1 MNFSAL
7 TLHNLS
13 FLNRSIKVI
22 FYILY
27 PTTVLSELEI
37 NLRKIK
43 SDSKMSDSQ
52 KIKIFYDLMGIQNI
66 EPIVLRLSGYIK
78 SKPMKID
85 YLLTFTPT
93 RIIMV
98 KKNKLRKLTD
108 PGFVAGIGPY
118 LYYILS
124 EKIKYSDIK
133 IKDSFISKEQDSAA
147 SASTSIS
154 TADMSDEVSIKYQD
168 IKKIVFYSDT
178 KTLVSNMLGTAVKE
192 NVLIIHTVKEKYE
205 FILPT
210 GKNGPY
216 NKTFYWLKTCLPVKI
231 SDK

>member
-1 MNFSAL
+1 
-7 TLHNLS
+7 
-13 FLNRSIKVI
+13 
-22 FYILY
+22 LY

-37 NLRKIK
+37 NLKKIK
-43 SDSKMSDSQ
+43 SDSRMSDSQ
-52 KIKIFYDLMGIQNI
+52 KIKMFYDLMDVQNI

-124 EKIKYSDIK
+124 EKIEYSDIK
-133 IKDSFISKEQDSAA
+133 IKDSFISKEQDSAEAATAA
-147 SASTSIS
+147 SG
-154 TADMSDEVSIKYQD
+154 DMPQEVCIKYQD
-168 IKKIVFYSDT
+168 IKKMVFYSDT

-205 FILPT
+205 FKLPT

-216 NKTFYWLKTCLPVKI
+216 NKTLYWLKTCLPVKI

>member
-1 MNFSAL
+1 
-7 TLHNLS
+7 
-13 FLNRSIKVI
+13 
-22 FYILY
+22 LY

-52 KIKIFYDLMGIQNI
+52 KIKMFYDLMGVQNI

-124 EKIKYSDIK
+124 EKIEYTDIK
-133 IKDSFISKEQDSAA
+133 IKDSFISKEQDSAEAATAA
-147 SASTSIS
+147 SG
-154 TADMSDEVSIKYQD
+154 DMPQVVSIKYQD
-168 IKKIVFYSDT
+168 IKKMVFYSDT

-192 NVLIIHTVKEKYE
+192 NVLIIHTLKEKYE
-205 FILPT
+205 FKLPT

-216 NKTFYWLKTCLPVKI
+216 NKTLYWLKTCLPVKI

>member
-1 MNFSAL
+1 
-7 TLHNLS
+7 
-13 FLNRSIKVI
+13 
-22 FYILY
+22 LY

-43 SDSKMSDSQ
+43 SDSRMSDSQ
-52 KIKIFYDLMGIQNI
+52 KIKMFYDLMGVQNI

-124 EKIKYSDIK
+124 EKIEYADIK
-133 IKDSFISKEQDSAA
+133 IKDSFISKEQDSAEAATAA
-147 SASTSIS
+147 SG
-154 TADMSDEVSIKYQD
+154 DMPQVVSIKYQD
-168 IKKIVFYSDT
+168 IKKMVFYSDT

-205 FILPT
+205 FKLPT

-216 NKTFYWLKTCLPVKI
+216 NKTLYWLKTCLPVKI

>member
-1 MNFSAL
+1 
-7 TLHNLS
+7 
-13 FLNRSIKVI
+13 V
-22 FYILY
+22 
-27 PTTVLSELEI
+27 PELEI

-43 SDSKMSDSQ
+43 SDSRMSDSQ
-52 KIKIFYDLMGIQNI
+52 KIKKFYDLMLAQNI
-66 EPIVLRLSGYIK
+66 EPVVLRLSGYIK
-78 SKPMKID
+78 TKPMKID

-124 EKIKYSDIK
+124 EKLEYSDIK
-133 IKDSFISKEQDSAA
+133 IKDSFISREQNSAA
-147 SASTSIS
+147 AAAEAEATS
-154 TADMSDEVSIKYQD
+154 MSNEVSIKYQD
-168 IKKIVFYSDT
+168 IKKMVFYSDT
-178 KTLVSNMLGTAVKE
+178 KTLVANMLGSAINE
-192 NVLIIHTVKEKYE
+192 NVLVIYTIKEKYE

-210 GKNGPY
+210 RKNGPY
-216 NKTFYWLKTCLPVKI
+216 DKTFYWLKTCLPVKI

>member
-1 MNFSAL
+1 M
-7 TLHNLS
+7 
-13 FLNRSIKVI
+13 
-22 FYILY
+22 Y

-52 KIKIFYDLMGIQNI
+52 KIKIFYDLMGVQNI

-78 SKPMKID
+78 SKLMKID
-85 YLLTFTPT
+85 YLLTFTTT

-124 EKIKYSDIK
+124 EKIEYSDIK

-147 SASTSIS
+147 A
-154 TADMSDEVSIKYQD
+154 AEDMPQVSIKYQD
-168 IKKIVFYSDT
+168 IKKMVFYPDT

-192 NVLIIHTVKEKYE
+192 NVLIIHTGKEKYE
-205 FILPT
+205 FKLPT

-216 NKTFYWLKTCLPVKI
+216 NKTLYWLKTCLPVKI